1 VAYAVSLQKAQQG
14 GKPVYPNWEKAQE
27 YCGVENVPEDAQLLE
42 LGWMTEEVIAT
53 YIGCRWYGK
62 KGMYREDN
70 RGQGVLRGRKLEEA
84 GWCGCS
90 RQKKKGEVVYPM
102 ERKAQWNST

>member
-1 VAYAVSLQKAQQG
+1 MACAVSLQKAQQG

-53 YIGCRWYGK
+53 YIGCRWYRK

-70 RGQGVLRGRKLEEA
+70 RG
-84 GWCGCS
+84 
-90 RQKKKGEVVYPM
+90 
-102 ERKAQWNST
+102 